1 MGYVGRGLNQD
12 GGQYRKLDS
21 IATSFNGSE
30 TNFTLTIDGLEVTP
44 TAQNLMI
51 SLGGVVQE
59 PGTAFTVNGSTITF
73 ASAPADATTFFGVL
87 MGEATFIARG
97 TVGAAEMGITAGAV
111 SASAGVVV
119 DSSKNV
125 IGFNEISASIF
136 KGSFSGDTSSSINTR
151 INSLV
156 TDSGSFSTRITNA
169 TASINSISSSQATR
183 TANLVIA
190 SSSLSAS
197 VATLKGSGTLQS
209 VATNASPTFA
219 GATITGTLT
228 AQEIHTEF
236 ESASIIF
243 SSGSTLFG
251 NSSDDVHDFKGN
263 TISGSVTSTGS
274 FGRVH
279 IGASSVVIEDNG
291 SGALG
296 FRTNNAERFSVASNG
311 PITFAENVNIDAS
324 RTLTV
329 NGDLDVDG
337 TANLDVVDIDGAV
350 DMASTLTLGG
360 RLTLSN
366 AGSDPGLFLGGGWQ
380 IFDNASESYGTAG
393 DLVFFHGASRMVVG
407 DTGLVGIGT
416 TDPSGSLHIS
426 NTGTTVMYL
435 EGDSNNSGQEDA
447 YIKFVVDGQ
456 TQEAKVG
463 WDNNNSTPLFN
474 GNTENSFVVGCVSNL
489 PIVFATNN
497 TERMQIAADGSVGI
511 HTTSPN
517 VGSYN
522 SERGVLTIGSTDN
535 GSANNYANLELQGH
549 AIANDVTIG
558 DISWFDHTNQN
569 AIVRGGRDS
578 SSTTGFLSFFTNG
591 GSGVGERM
599 RIDKDGHVAIGGDVV
614 NRGSMNKV
622 LEVHGTSDVEV
633 SITATDELID
643 DQRIGQFAFYT
654 DKSHYNMACIIGR
667 VSGTDENRGELTFH
681 TRYTETGGTPA
692 ERWRMKSTGTFEP
705 GTNNAVNLGASD
717 KRVSVIYTSNSVN
730 VSDRTLK
737 ENITASDLGLTFID
751 TLQPKSFNMKDLT
764 EAHDDYG
771 RRHHGLI
778 AQDLLNTPLS
788 GSVFGDKDG
797 EYSLAYN
804 DLIGPMIKAIQELST
819 EVQSL
824 KAQVSGSN

>member
-119 DSSKNV
+119 DSSKNI
-125 IGFNEISASIF
+125 IGFNEVSASIF

-156 TDSGSFSTRITNA
+156 TNSGSFSTRT
-169 TASINSISSSQATR
+169 TTLESASG
-183 TANLVIA
+183 
-190 SSSLSAS
+190 SLSTR
-197 VATLKGSGTLQS
+197 VTTNETNLTTLKGGGTLQS
-209 VATNASPTFA
+209 VATNASPTFV

-243 SSGSTLFG
+243 SSGSTIFG
-251 NSSDDVHDFKGN
+251 D
-263 TISGSVTSTGS
+263 TSNDIHRMTGS
-274 FGRVH
+274 LNV
-279 IGASSVVIEDNG
+279 
-291 SGALG
+291 SGAINL
-296 FRTNNAERFSVASNG
+296 NNG
-311 PITFAENVNIDAS
+311 K
-324 RTLTV
+324 
-329 NGDLDVDG
+329 
-337 TANLDVVDIDGAV
+337 
-350 DMASTLTLGG
+350 
-360 RLTLSN
+360 LTLSDSLDMQDN
-366 AGSDPGLFLGGGWQ
+366 NKILLGTGDDFEIFFDGTNSIFDHTPGGGQ
-380 IFDNASESYGTAG
+380 MFIRSDQLAI
-393 DLVFFHGASRMVVG
+393 D
-407 DTGLVGIGT
+407 
-416 TDPSGSLHIS
+416 
-426 NTGTTVMYL
+426 
-435 EGDSNNSGQEDA
+435 DSQ
-447 YIKFVVDGQ
+447 
-456 TQEAKVG
+456 
-463 WDNNNSTPLFN
+463 STPKNYATFYQGTGVVFNEDSEDHDFRVESN
-474 GNTENSFVVGCVSNL
+474 GNTHMLFVDGGNNGVG
-489 PIVFATNN
+489 IN
-497 TERMQIAADGSVGI
+497 TSSPSYFLHVRAADGDS
-511 HTTSPN
+511 
-517 VGSYN
+517 
-522 SERGVLTIGSTDN
+522 DN
-535 GSANNYANLELQGH
+535 NAVARFENLE
-549 AIANDVTIG
+549 ATA
-558 DISWFDHTNQN
+558 
-569 AIVRGGRDS
+569 GRSKGVMITAGS
-578 SSTTGFLSFFTNG
+578 SADDWPLHIESAG
-591 GSGVGERM
+591 GSDLARVTGRG
-599 RIDKDGHVAIGGDVV
+599 DLSLGGTVV
-614 NRGSMNKV
+614 NRGGMNRV
-622 LEVHGTSDVEV
+622 LEVQAGSDGEV
-633 SITATDELID
+633 SITATDELSD

-654 DKSHYNMACIIGR
+654 DKSQYNMACIIGR

-681 TRYTETGGTPA
+681 TRYTESGGTPT

-705 GTNNAVNLGASD
+705 GTNNAVNLGATD